1 MYLKQIEITGF
12 RGINHLALQLRPNMV
27 LIGENAWGK
36 SSLLDA
42 LSHIFN
48 IKGELYQFNAA
59 DFHQQYH
66 AATRKADKIRLLFI
80 FSAEQDDECQANI
93 HQPYCHLFYPDEQG
107 KSCIYLQVSG
117 KRLNDTI
124 KTEYSFLDNFFKPLS
139 VSNHQEIIL
148 SIINHSPVYRFRD
161 ARLNKFVPLEAS
173 LPHIANEKDVLQS
186 ELQALSLL
194 LHYYFLSIKSRQQL
208 ADAMQDTSLLWD
220 KVKSLCLRL
229 KQDQNGELTHQ
240 VRAHLSS
247 LFIINQTLRRVEK
260 PIILFED
267 LEARLHPRMIAI
279 FWELVNYLPVQRIT
293 TTNSMELLSQVP
305 LREISRLVR
314 YQDHTE
320 AFSLAHSSLGKE
332 ELRKLTFHI
341 HYNRGLALFSR
352 AWILVEGE
360 TEVWILSELAN
371 LLDVNLEME
380 GIRIVEFAQCGL
392 RPLIKYAKA
401 MGIEWYVLTDGDQ
414 AGEKYA
420 DIAKSMLQEDESSN
434 KHLTIIPHQDI
445 EHFFYHEGLRDVF
458 VHLARWQ
465 PKDNKY
471 YPAKT
476 IIKRA
481 IQYTSKPDLA
491 IAISSEIKQ
500 RGRQAIPR
508 LFKKLFIKVLQ
519 LIKEQ

>member
-1 MYLKQIEITGF
+1 MYLQQIEISGF
-12 RGINHLALQLRPNMV
+12 RGINYLSLALHPNMV

-48 IKGELYQFNAA
+48 LKDELYQFQED
-59 DFHQQYH
+59 DFHLKNQQ
-66 AATRKADKIRLLFI
+66 
-80 FSAEQDDECQANI
+80 QAQSIKLCFTFCEEESDASSQNELQYRDI
-93 HQPYCHLFYPDEQG
+93 LHLTEEGLQ
-107 KSCIYLQVSG
+107 KVYLQVIG
-117 KRLNDTI
+117 IL
-124 KTEYSFLDNFFKPLS
+124 TEQGVQTTYQFLDSHGAVLNIDNLEQI
-139 VSNHQEIIL
+139 VRI
-148 SIINHSPVYRFRD
+148 IINQTPVYRFRD
-161 ARLNKFVPLEAS
+161 VQLNPF
-173 LPHIANEKDVLQS
+173 ANLAALSQPNNLTQH
-186 ELQALSLL
+186 ELSNELAALSLL
-194 LHYYFLSIKSRQQL
+194 LKYYFFNDDIHSVDTTLDTTQL
-208 ADAMQDTSLLWD
+208 WNQ
-220 KVKSLCLRL
+220 VKALCQHL
-229 KQDQNGELTHQ
+229 KQNQDPKLIQQ
-240 VRAHLSS
+240 VRTQLSS
-247 LFIINQTLRRVEK
+247 LFVLNQKHKQIKT

-279 FWELVNYLPVQRIT
+279 FWELVSYLPIQRIT

-314 YQDHTE
+314 YQDRTE
-320 AFSLAHSSLGKE
+320 AFSLTHSRLGKE
-332 ELRKLTFHI
+332 DLRKLTFHI

-360 TEVWILSELAN
+360 TEVWILTELAN
-371 LLDVNLEME
+371 LLDINLEME

-420 DIAKSMLQEDESSN
+420 DIAKSMLQEDEHPS
-434 KHLTIIPHQDI
+434 KHLTVIPRQDI
-445 EHFFYHEGLRDVF
+445 EHFFYHEGLREVF
-458 VHLARWQ
+458 VRLARWQ
-465 PKDNKY
+465 PRDHKY
-471 YPAKT
+471 PTKT

-491 IAISSEIKQ
+491 IAISTEIKQ
-500 RGRQAIPR
+500 RGNQAIPH